1 MTEKWI
7 KEVEKEIDK
16 IKKWKVEDRLSLV
29 AALTYCNSAV
39 ASSVN
44 GWNTWLTNAL
54 IMEKFN
60 EEELREIL
68 KEFSRLAIKWLELDL
83 KYTKLLMGR
92 QKKKKEE
99 VDKKKVGKYVA

>member
-1 MTEKWI
+1 LSSKWI
-7 KEVEKEIDK
+7 KEVEKEINR
-16 IKKWKVEDRLSLV
+16 IKTWEIKDRLSMV

-44 GWNTWLTNAL
+44 GWNSWLTNAL
-54 IMEKFN
+54 VMEKFN

-68 KEFSRLAIKWLELDL
+68 EEFSNLAIKWLELDL

-99 VDKKKVGKYVA
+99 ADKKKVGKYVA

>member
-1 MTEKWI
+1 MNNKWI
-7 KEVEKEIDK
+7 EQVEKEIAK
-16 IKKWKVEDRLSLV
+16 IKGWEIEDRLSIV
-29 AALTYCNSAV
+29 AALTYCNSAI

-44 GWNTWLTNAL
+44 GWNSWLTNAL
-54 IMEKFN
+54 VMEKFN

-68 KEFSRLAIKWLELDL
+68 KEFSNLAIKWLELDL

-99 VDKKKVGKYVA
+99 ADKKKVGKYVA